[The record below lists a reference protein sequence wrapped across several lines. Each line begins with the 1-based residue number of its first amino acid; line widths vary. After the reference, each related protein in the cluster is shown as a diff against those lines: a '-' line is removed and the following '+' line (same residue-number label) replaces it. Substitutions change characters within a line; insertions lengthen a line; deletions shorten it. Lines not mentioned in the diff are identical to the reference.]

1 MATGFRRRP
10 ALVEP
15 APVEE
20 ERPALVA
27 AAAPVP
33 LDGAS
38 ASALHI
44 RDLEWQNE
52 AWRHYDI
59 CGEFRFAANRHGSA
73 VSRCRIYLCELD
85 QFGRPGQEVDP
96 SKDPKLAAIPEGLFG
111 GPAAK
116 AQALRTIGISEY
128 VAGEC
133 FTVAVAGANGQPDK
147 WWVTSSKNLRRSA
160 GQISA
165 KIPMR
170 LGGGMKVL
178 VKGQD
183 LLTRLW
189 TEHPRLFD
197 VADSPAR
204 AVLPTLR
211 EIERLTQ
218 LVFSQIDSRLA
229 SAGLLLF
236 REGVDFP
243 RADKEK
249 PGGLLGLQELIMD
262 AARANLQGAG
272 SAAGIIP
279 IMATI
284 PGGGDQR
291 GDNIQNAV
299 AHIKFDTP
307 IQEGLDK
314 KLDQAIRRLALGL
327 DIAPE
332 DLLGQG
338 DANHWGSWQI
348 EESSIKLFIE
358 PVLTRLCDAF
368 YSTYGSGAVKLLGKD
383 PDRYTFWYDTAPLTV
398 RPNRFEDALQLW
410 DRLVI
415 SDEALR
421 AAGNFD
427 EDDAPDQDAK
437 NKALTDERLRQLVW
451 LAVKM
456 NPALL
461 SAPGIAR
468 VLGFPEK
475 VIEMG
480 LAAVPAAPPAPPE
493 DQMGMDQGG
502 PPQLPPGQDAGAAG
516 DIPAMPDQQTT
527 PAQQGGRNGFAAML
541 PAAEQIVLRALEV
554 AGKRQ
559 LTREMRGRYGDTAHF
574 ELHVQ
579 LPVAD
584 RARADE
590 LLAGA
595 WSTVPNLA
603 AHYHVPPAELERLLR
618 EYCVELLAHGYAH
631 DPALLRE
638 VMVRARI
645 PEAVR

>member
-1 MATGFRRRP
+1 MATGFRRKPTLVP
-10 ALVEP
+10 AVVEP
-15 APVEE
+15 
-20 ERPALVA
+20 EREALVA

-33 LDGAS
+33 LDGATS
-38 ASALHI
+38 NAFYI

-59 CGEFRFAANRHGSA
+59 CGEFRFAANRHGAA
-73 VSRCRIYLCELD
+73 VSRCRIYLAELD

-96 SKDPKLAAIPEGLFG
+96 EKDPKLAAIPEGLFG

-133 FTVAVAGANGQPDK
+133 YTVAIGGKGGQPDK
-147 WWVTSSKNLRRSA
+147 WFVTSSKALERQA
-160 GQISA
+160 GQITA

-170 LGGGMKVL
+170 LGGGMQVL

-249 PGGLLGLQELIMD
+249 PGGLLGLQEMILE
-262 AARANLQGAG
+262 AAKANLQGAG

-284 PGGGDQR
+284 PGGGEVR
-291 GDNIQNAV
+291 GDAIANAV

-358 PVLTRLCDAF
+358 PVLVRMCDAF

-383 PDRYTFWYDTAPLTV
+383 PANYTFWYDTAPLTV

-451 LAVKM
+451 LAVKA

-468 VLGFPEK
+468 VLGFPDK
-475 VIEMG
+475 IIEMG
-480 LAAVPAAPPAPPE
+480 LASVPAAPPMPP
-493 DQMGMDQGG
+493 DQGMG
-502 PPQLPPGQDAGAAG
+502 QAGYPELPPGQEAGAAG
-516 DIPAMPDQQTT
+516 EIPAMPAQQTT
-527 PAQQGGRNGFAAML
+527 PAQQGNRGFAAML

-559 LTREMRGRYGDTAHF
+559 LTRASRGRYGDVEAF

-579 LPVAD
+579 LPVSD
-584 RARADE
+584 RDRADE

-603 AHYHVPPAELERLLR
+603 AHYQVPPAELERLLR

-645 PEAVR
+645 PEIVR